1 MKRAIAFEREAK
13 KKTLEVF
20 DERKKRKRERERET
34 LSGSEKWCFEH
45 RAFSR
50 FTRLLIFIVDII
62 IAQSPLSLLSLSLS
76 RARARSRDEKKIP

>member
-50 FTRLLIFIVDII
+50 FTFLFSVYC
-62 IAQSPLSLLSLSLS
+62 
-76 RARARSRDEKKIP
+76 

>member
-13 KKTLEVF
+13 KKRSKFSMKE
-20 DERKKRKRERERET
+20 KKEKERERET

-50 FTRLLIFIVDII
+50 FTFLFSVYC
-62 IAQSPLSLLSLSLS
+62 
-76 RARARSRDEKKIP
+76 